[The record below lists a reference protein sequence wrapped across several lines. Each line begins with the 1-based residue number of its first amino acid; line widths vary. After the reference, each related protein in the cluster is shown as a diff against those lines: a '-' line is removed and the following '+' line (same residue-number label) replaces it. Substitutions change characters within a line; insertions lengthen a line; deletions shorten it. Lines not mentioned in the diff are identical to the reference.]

1 VGGEPVIKARK
12 TKSGMRYD
20 VRIRRPDGTVYNRTF
35 KTKKEAERFERAE
48 IAARDRGSWID
59 PTLAS
64 RRLAEVAG
72 DWLESNPGKRES
84 TYERDEIALRVH
96 VIPSIGDSPIGAIT
110 PADIQQLV
118 NKWSTTMAPRSTRR
132 NYGVLRAV
140 LAMAVERDLI
150 ARSPCRGIKLPKVTK
165 TKRRLP
171 TTDQIAELAA
181 AIGRDYGA
189 MVWIGAMLGLRWGEV
204 AGLRVGSFDLLRRT
218 MTVSEQISRGK
229 GGRRLVAEPKSDAGH
244 RTLTIPESLV
254 GLLATHLDRRDLT
267 GADDD
272 AYVFVSPKG
281 QPLYYTSWRRR
292 VWQPACES
300 VGLVD
305 LGFHDLRRLN
315 ASLLV
320 ASGVD
325 VRTAQSRLGHSD
337 PRLTL
342 DIYAQTLGDSDKAA
356 ADSIGQVFEAKKDET
371 ETGGDEQAG

>member
-1 VGGEPVIKARK
+1 MIKARK

-35 KTKKEAERFERAE
+35 KSKKDAERFERAE

-64 RRLAEVAG
+64 RRFADVAAE
-72 DWLESNPGKRES
+72 WLESNPGKRES

-96 VIPSIGDSPIGAIT
+96 VVPSIGDSPIGSIT
-110 PADIQQLV
+110 PGDIQHLV
-118 NKWSTTMAPRSTRR
+118 NGWSGSMAPRSTKR

-140 LAMAVERDLI
+140 LAMAAERDLI
-150 ARSPCRGIKLPKVTK
+150 ARSPCRGIKLPKVGK

-171 TTDQIAELAA
+171 STGQIADLAD
-181 AIGRDYGA
+181 AIGDDYAA

-204 AGLRVGSFDLLRRT
+204 AGLRVGSLDLLRRA

-254 GLLATHLDRRDLT
+254 AILAAHLGRRDLS
-267 GADDD
+267 GADND

-300 VGLVD
+300 IGLGE

-325 VRTAQSRLGHSD
+325 VRTAQTRLGHSD

-342 DIYAQTLGDSDKAA
+342 DIYAQSLDDTDKAA
-356 ADSIGQVFEAKKDET
+356 ADSIGEVFRMEEDES
-371 ETGGDEQAG
+371 EQAG